1 MPASLGQAMTRRMD
15 MMKKGRIVYEQNI
28 SLERTL
34 SELDWGGVGIP
45 TVLANVFWVFLLL
58 GLSSTEIMRHV
69 RDSALAEDGAESCRS
84 LLAMIFE
91 VARQSGRLELLRRP
105 RVRELDEVLD
115 RLDELIM
122 ED

>member
-1 MPASLGQAMTRRMD
+1 MTRRMD

-69 RDSALAEDGAESCRS
+69 RDSALAEDGTESCRS